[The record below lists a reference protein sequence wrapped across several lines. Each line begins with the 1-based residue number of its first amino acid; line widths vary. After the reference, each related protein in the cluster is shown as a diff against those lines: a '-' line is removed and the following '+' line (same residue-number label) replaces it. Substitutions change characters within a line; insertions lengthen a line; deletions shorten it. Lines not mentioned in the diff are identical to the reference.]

1 MFVLLQSQT
10 YNYTNII
17 IQTIILMKLKSD
29 RIETLKMLISS
40 NEMGSQEEVL
50 EALAK
55 EGYQVTQA
63 TLSRDFKDRKS
74 VV

>member
-1 MFVLLQSQT
+1 
-10 YNYTNII
+10 
-17 IQTIILMKLKSD
+17 MKLKSD

-63 TLSRDFKDRKS
+63 TLSRDFKQLRLLRRQA
-74 VV
+74 